1 MLKLFSHSSF
11 FSQRPKKSISLSGFN
26 MLLAMWLGLILNFA
40 FYQKIHEFTPY
51 TNLKAGVLLVAT
63 ALIIIAFY
71 NLMLQW
77 LNWKWNAK
85 ILASAL
91 IILGGFS
98 AYFVNSLGVVITP
111 DQIQNM
117 LQTDAREVRDL
128 WSMRLII
135 WTLGFVIFP
144 LGIVWMLQIQPT
156 STGHQLVHKSLS
168 SVVSLGL
175 ILGLLF
181 CFYVD
186 YAAIFREHRDLKG
199 MLSPQNSIASTLSY
213 YKKKAPKAN
222 LPLVAFGEDAHL
234 LQQAQMQ
241 EHPKLMVLVVGETAR
256 AESFALNGYARNTNP
271 ELSKLAVINFSQVS
285 SCGTAT
291 AVSVPCMFSGMS
303 RETYDEQLASHREG
317 LLDIAQR
324 AGYQVT
330 WIDNNSGCKG
340 ACDRVQKYQIP
351 AQLKQ
356 KWCDAGGECFDEI
369 LVDSLKDYLAHLD
382 KNNPKPQLIVL
393 HQMGSHGPAYFKR
406 SKTPYQPFQPTCNSN
421 AIQGCSTEE
430 LKNSYDNSIVY
441 TDHVLAQIVETLK
454 QQTQYQ
460 TGFWYLSDHG
470 ESTGEHGLYLHG
482 APYSMAPTQ
491 QTHVPMLMWFSD
503 AWKQQNTHQVSCLK
517 GQTGQ
522 ARSHDHLFPSLLS
535 LLDIKTQVTE
545 AKNDMLAQCSP
556 SLKNRA

>member
-26 MLLAMWLGLILNFA
+26 MLLAIWLGLILNFA

-51 TNLKAGVLLVAT
+51 ANLKAGLLLAAT

-71 NLMLQW
+71 NLVLQW

-85 ILASAL
+85 ILASVL

-222 LPLVAFGEDAHL
+222 LALVAFGEDAHL

-406 SKTPYQPFQPTCNSN
+406 SKAPYQPFQPTCNSN

-441 TDHVLAQIVETLK
+441 TDHVLAQIIETLK

-503 AWKQQNTHQVSCLK
+503 AWKQQNIQQISCLK
-517 GQTGQ
+517 GQTNQ
-522 ARSHDHLFPSLLS
+522 ARSQDHLFPSLLS
-535 LLDIKTQVTE
+535 LLDIKTQVIE

>member
-1 MLKLFSHSSF
+1 MLKLPSF
-11 FSQRPKKSISLSGFN
+11 PGLRQIKPISLARFN
-26 MLLAMWLGLILNFA
+26 LLLAIWLGLVLNFD
-40 FYQKIHEFTPY
+40 FYQKIHQLTPY
-51 TNLKAGVLLVAT
+51 TNLKAGALLAATVLVVIGL
-63 ALIIIAFY
+63 Y
-71 NLMLQW
+71 NLVLQW

-85 ILASAL
+85 ILASVL

-128 WSMRLII
+128 WSIRLVI
-135 WTLGFVIFP
+135 WTLVFVIFP
-144 LGIVWMLQIQPT
+144 LCIVWMLNIQPA
-156 STGHQLVHKSLS
+156 SFGRQLLHKSLS
-168 SVVSLGL
+168 SLLSAVL

-199 MLSPQNSIASTLSY
+199 MISPQNSIASTVSY

-222 LPLVAFGEDAHL
+222 LPLIPYGEDAHL
-234 LQQAQMQ
+234 LQQAQIQ
-241 EHPKLMVLVVGETAR
+241 KQPKLMVLVVGETAR

-271 ELSKLAVINFSQVS
+271 ELSKLPIINFNQVS

-291 AVSVPCMFSGMS
+291 AVSVPCMFSGMT
-303 RETYDEQLASHREG
+303 RQNYNEQLASHREG

-382 KNNPKPQLIVL
+382 KNNPKSQLIVL

-406 SKTPYQPFQPTCNSN
+406 SKAPYQPFQPTCKTN

-441 TDHVLAQIVETLK
+441 TDHVLAEIIETLK

-491 QTHVPMLMWFSD
+491 QTHIPMLMWFSD
-503 AWKQQNTHQVSCLK
+503 TWQQYNVRQLNCLK
-517 GQTGQ
+517 TQTGQ

-535 LLDIKTQVTE
+535 MLDIKTQVIE
-545 AKNDMLAQCSP
+545 AKNDMLAQCSS